1 MKLISEQ
8 IKSKLIDEQTSF
20 GWNQYTHNLIKDLI
34 ELCNSLKGEEL
45 KNVSAAFRAGFHTE
59 DKWSL
64 ELEIYDH
71 VLMHYNEEVLTYDQY
86 QEEKKSTAFFK
97 KNFVDEGQD
106 QELLPC
112 NCGEAHIC
120 NCQIAEGGQD
130 A

>member
-8 IKSKLIDEQTSF
+8 IKSKLIEEQTSF
-20 GWNQYTHNLIKDLI
+20 GWNEYTNNMINDLI

-71 VLMHYNEEVLTYDQY
+71 ILMHYDEEVLTYDQY

-112 NCGEAHIC
+112 NCGEADRC
-120 NCQIAEGGQD
+120 NCHIAEGGQNE
-130 A
+130 